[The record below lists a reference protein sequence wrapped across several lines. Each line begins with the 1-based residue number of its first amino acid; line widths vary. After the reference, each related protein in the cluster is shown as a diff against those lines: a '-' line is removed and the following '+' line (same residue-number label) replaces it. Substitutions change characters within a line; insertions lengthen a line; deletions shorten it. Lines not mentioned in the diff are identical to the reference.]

1 MLQFQRFPLFLPIL
15 ISNIS
20 SFCPQFYGSI
30 HSTPRTLE
38 RTAKVIASE
47 VAIGENTYY
56 GTIRPIS
63 ETVAARKPKKRNVED
78 DFEVFKRTYL
88 ATSTPAPAT
97 PTQTPISVT
106 DDSIYSSKWANDW
119 MYSGADGGAGGRERY
134 SDDQQQREQRL
145 QQQQFVYAAE
155 SSPLPLQ
162 LFISSLS
169 DALSYTSADTT
180 TGADFTF
187 NDSGFGP
194 RGSSVLHV
202 TPMGSTTKL
211 ITSDTSS
218 TFRVSYKFYF
228 IFWCFSSTSIS
239 PEVWPKFLGE

>member
-1 MLQFQRFPLFLPIL
+1 M
-15 ISNIS
+15 
-20 SFCPQFYGSI
+20 SFHNLGTCVTKKTTNKDIFYGSI
-30 HSTPRTLE
+30 HPTPRTLE

-56 GTIRPIS
+56 GTIRPIGES
-63 ETVAARKPKKRNVED
+63 LSARKLKQCNVED
-78 DFEVFKRTYL
+78 DFEVFKQTYL
-88 ATSTPAPAT
+88 ATSTPT
-97 PTQTPISVT
+97 PTTPTTPKSVT
-106 DDSIYSSKWANDW
+106 GDSICSSKLASEW
-119 MYSGADGGAGGRERY
+119 MYSGGADGGAGGKERY
-134 SDDQQQREQRL
+134 SEDQQQEQRL
-145 QQQQFVYAAE
+145 QQQQLVYAAE

-218 TFRVSYKFYF
+218 TFRVSRVYGYR
-228 IFWCFSSTSIS
+228 
-239 PEVWPKFLGE
+239 